1 MEGTTRRKTTK
12 FGFYQQ
18 RFLLKK
24 KKKSRRICE
33 SLLDIAKSQ
42 IKRYRIERDNQE
54 ELRGKEK
61 EEEKKVRE
69 KSTKCCHL

>member
-18 RFLLKK
+18 RFLLK

-69 KSTKCCHL
+69 KSTKCCRL